1 MPVMVMF
8 RKPLLNRRI
17 TRPDPT
23 SALPPTG
30 DDWSFTWHE
39 QGSPF
44 GLRPFPAFAKTVRPA
59 YYRQDCHTW
68 SPPLRQG
75 YTKSVSPNNSPC
87 QNPSRLCK
95 SMSMGRGSNDRD
107 RIKRQPALSRQGY
120 NFYQCNAETTPQTR
134 LFKKYLKGCWDSSE
148 FMTKYQIGRVSALKV
163 CGFVGETYFAL

>member
-17 TRPDPT
+17 TKPDPT

-59 YYRQDCHTW
+59 HYKQDCHTW

-75 YTKSVSPNNSPC
+75 YTKSVSPNISPC

-95 SMSMGRGSNDRD
+95 SMSMGRGAMTEIESSAS
-107 RIKRQPALSRQGY
+107 QLSLARGTI
-120 NFYQCNAETTPQTR
+120 FISVTLR
-134 LFKKYLKGCWDSSE
+134 LHHRPVYSRKY
-148 FMTKYQIGRVSALKV
+148 
-163 CGFVGETYFAL
+163 